1 MFFLNDSNWIW
12 QYQCDGVFGPVWSRR
27 TITESTLLESKMK
40 ACQPRPLRWIWRSYL
55 SKVMTRG
62 LRWFLLRLDD
72 LSGLGV
78 EVEWRISGSDKVWPW
93 SETAALGWSGKCDVT
108 RINIWVRAELLPGNP
123 MVVGYEVSACKTI
136 AWVAMVKWSQI
147 QKTWVCIQ
155 SPVMFFLSSGL
166 RWQEFNCTPACSN
179 NALVVPK

>member
-1 MFFLNDSNWIW
+1 MSRRVSTDSNRRTIFL
-12 QYQCDGVFGPVWSRR
+12 DVFFKLFKLNLAVPVRWGLWPVWSRR

-40 ACQPRPLRWIWRSYL
+40 ACQPRPLCWIWMSYL

-123 MVVGYEVSACKTI
+123 TVVGYEVSACKT
-136 AWVAMVKWSQI
+136 WHKEPFWNGHRFKRPGFVF
-147 QKTWVCIQ
+147 
-155 SPVMFFLSSGL
+155 SPL
-166 RWQEFNCTPACSN
+166 
-179 NALVVPK
+179 